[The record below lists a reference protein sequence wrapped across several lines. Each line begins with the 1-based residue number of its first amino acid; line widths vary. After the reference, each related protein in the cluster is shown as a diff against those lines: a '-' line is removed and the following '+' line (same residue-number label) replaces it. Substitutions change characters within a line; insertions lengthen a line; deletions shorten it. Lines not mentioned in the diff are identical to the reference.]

1 LPNGIKEIALLLI
14 DVGYEVLEKKKF
26 MISPFGMP
34 LEMPIEK
41 LLTRMCLKFMLANQ
55 LIAARK
61 KAYDC

>member
-1 LPNGIKEIALLLI
+1 MSIKEIALLLI

-34 LEMPIEK
+34 LEISVGK
-41 LLTRMCLKFMLANQ
+41 LLTRMGLKIILANQ

-61 KAYDC
+61 KA